1 MPARDIEMRA
11 PAPGEALHHA
21 GLEADRVE
29 EMGGLLGRQSKGE
42 AVLPPEAE
50 QNAHDGAADAL
61 VDLQEEQVGPG
72 LAAACLGE
80 HQGAGLAWSRG
91 CHPSGVRAQDL
102 ARSDMASAL
111 DTWVSLCHPSGC
123 AWALPGGVIGS
134 WPRAW
139 PRVASDQ
146 AVPGR

>member
-1 MPARDIEMRA
+1 MPAQVPARDIEMRA
-11 PAPGEALHHA
+11 PAPGEVLHQA

-42 AVLPPEAE
+42 AVRPPEAE
-50 QNAHDGAADAL
+50 QNVHDGAADAL

-102 ARSDMASAL
+102 AL
-111 DTWVSLCHPSGC
+111 
-123 AWALPGGVIGS
+123 
-134 WPRAW
+134 
-139 PRVASDQ
+139 Q
-146 AVPGR
+146 